1 MADQATELSTILTG
15 IFDHPPVPFDPNRST
30 LKAWTMYCL
39 RDRGFKVIYA
49 DKGDFAIEV
58 RGTGKIYVR
67 VTENPAEVDGSAYWI
82 VRDPATQRIAIVAPE
97 A

>member
-1 MADQATELSTILTG
+1 MTDQAREFIPIIAG
-15 IFDHPPVPFDPNRST
+15 IFDTPPVAFDANRST

-58 RGTGKIYVR
+58 KGTGKVYFR
-67 VTENPAEVDGSAYWI
+67 VTDNPDDVDGSAYWI
-82 VRDPATQRIAIVAPE
+82 VRDPATQKVAIVAPE
-97 A
+97 P